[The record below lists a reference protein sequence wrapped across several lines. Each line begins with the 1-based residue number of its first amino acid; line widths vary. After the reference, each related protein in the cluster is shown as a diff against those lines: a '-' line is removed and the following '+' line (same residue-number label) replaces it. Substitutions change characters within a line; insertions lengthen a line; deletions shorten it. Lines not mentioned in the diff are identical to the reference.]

1 MAVGDRLA
9 GPGPAGAASGPLGAA
24 RGTPRQQP
32 PMRPLHAGAARP
44 AKAALAALADAE
56 EGGDGGSRRSGDA
69 GDAGGR
75 ADGGGALCGAHSRAC
90 GHESSRT
97 RRQRRT
103 RWG

>member
-44 AKAALAALADAE
+44 AKAALAPQ
-56 EGGDGGSRRSGDA
+56 S
-69 GDAGGR
+69 
-75 ADGGGALCGAHSRAC
+75 AHDPCDFRYAAY
-90 GHESSRT
+90 GVVANEY
-97 RRQRRT
+97 
-103 RWG
+103 